1 MLNQKV
7 DNCSLAVILNC
18 MVEYRVEPDVL
29 FKALA
34 DKSRRQMVESLSR
47 GERTVGELAQPLA
60 MTLAGASKHIGILED
75 AGLVRREKR
84 GRQRICRLDPSAMYA
99 LRDWV
104 ERYSAF
110 WDARLDAL
118 DKALKEDGDE

>member
-1 MLNQKV
+1 
-7 DNCSLAVILNC
+7 
-18 MVEYRVEPDVL
+18 MVEYRVEPDAL

-34 DKSRRQMVESLSR
+34 DPTRRQMVEVLSR
-47 GERTVGELAQPLA
+47 GERTVGELAEPLA
-60 MTLAGASKHIGILED
+60 MTLAGASKHVGVLEG

-84 GRQRICRLDPSAMYA
+84 GRERVCRLDPAAMFA

-104 ERYSAF
+104 ERYAAF
-110 WDARLDAL
+110 WDAQLDAL